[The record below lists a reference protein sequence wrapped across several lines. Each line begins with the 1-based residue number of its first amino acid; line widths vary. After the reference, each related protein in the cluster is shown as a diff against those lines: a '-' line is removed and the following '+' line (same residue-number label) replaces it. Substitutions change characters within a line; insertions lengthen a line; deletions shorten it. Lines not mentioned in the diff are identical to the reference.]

1 LHQKNNY
8 PSAAGVPGYGC
19 GGITIIGASG
29 EEYLYSGIWVR
40 IEYLEYSQ
48 NIFNLKLCAYHLD
61 RGFFCD
67 TLRQRLGGCSKAMY
81 QLGVLILE

>member
-1 LHQKNNY
+1 LRQKNNY

-48 NIFNLKLCAYHLD
+48 NILNLKLCAYHLG
-61 RGFFCD
+61 RGFFFA
-67 TLRQRLGGCSKAMY
+67 THLGKGWEVVPRPCINLVY
-81 QLGVLILE
+81 